1 MHIPTY
7 LLGAALLAAALSAPA
22 ADRDDA
28 ASEKLGIKLSLQC
41 WTYRELTFFEAVD
54 RAKTLG
60 IKYIE
65 MFPGQ
70 KLKPGSEQK
79 VGRGMD
85 DAMADEIK
93 AKLALNGQSLIA
105 YGVDGIPDKEADARK
120 DFEWAKKMG
129 IQVLVTET
137 NPSEL
142 LDKLCDEYKIKMALH
157 NHPQSWPPEK
167 VLEATKGHSPL
178 VGSCS
183 DTGHWQRRGWI
194 PVEQREKLQGRVLHS
209 HFKDLTKLAGD
220 GHDTIWGTGVGDAK
234 GMLAELV
241 KLKYKGFCSI
251 EYESTPVAELD
262 VNLPKCVAFFD
273 QTLTELAK

>member
-1 MHIPTY
+1 MRIPFFI
-7 LLGAALLAAALSAPA
+7 LGAALLAACVSASA
-22 ADRDDA
+22 AERDDA

-54 RAKTLG
+54 RAKKMG

-70 KLKPGSEQK
+70 KLKPGSELK
-79 VGRGMD
+79 VGRNMD

-93 AKLALNGQSLIA
+93 AKLAANGQQLIA
-105 YGVDGIPDKEADARK
+105 YGVDGIPEEEAAARK
-120 DFEWAKKMG
+120 DFTWAQKMG

-137 NPSEL
+137 HPSEMI
-142 LDKLCDEYKIKMALH
+142 DKLCNEFHIKMALH
-157 NHPQSWPPEK
+157 NHPQSWPPEE
-167 VLEATKGHSPL
+167 VLKAVADRSPM

-194 PVEQREKLQGRVLHS
+194 PVEQMEKLTTRVLHC

-241 KLKYKGFCSI
+241 KLKYKGYCSI
-251 EYESTPVAELD
+251 EYESTPVAVLD